1 MTKQNLL
8 RLMMSHHHRKKK
20 LAKILKKNRTTSSTS
35 RGDHMEKEME
45 SYLSAPDLDV
55 RELLFLLL
63 ANMSI
68 RPYLVP
74 KRDKSWRRLF
84 LPQWQRLY
92 RKKWRA
98 LRVWLQLCKADR

>member
-1 MTKQNLL
+1 
-8 RLMMSHHHRKKK
+8 MSHHHRKKK

-35 RGDHMEKEME
+35 RGDQIEKEME

-55 RELLFLLL
+55 PVPLLLLL

-74 KRDKSWRRLF
+74 KCDIVQELEKIV
-84 LPQWQRLY
+84 PP
-92 RKKWRA
+92 
-98 LRVWLQLCKADR
+98 